1 MNFGVVGKGRPDI
14 IGAVQPVFLCAL
26 LKNHAND
33 SHGTNTGKRKIGS
46 FVELWHDVAG
56 EVFALDDETILI
68 ENFVYDGQVGD
79 QKCI

>member
-1 MNFGVVGKGRPDI
+1 M
-14 IGAVQPVFLCAL
+14 CAL
-26 LKNHAND
+26 LKTNAND
-33 SHGTNTGKRKIGS
+33 SNGTNTGKRKIGS

-68 ENFVYDGQVGD
+68 ENFVYDGEVGG